1 MSIMEKNIYLI
12 DSRSS
17 KQQAVIGNFVK
28 TSILNDI
35 VKKTYNLWNNL
46 KTVCLNSYAKKVSLN
61 SGMKKICLNSEK
73 EVSLNSEKE
82 VCLDS
87 EKEVSLDSE
96 KEVSL
101 DRMKEVCLN
110 SGKEISLDRMKEV
123 CLNSGKEISLDSCM
137 KEVCRPIEWL
147 CSYYSDVLDRKLTM
161 RQTWL
166 LINAQLAFGAAFFPV
181 EAPWVVRIGCLVWVV
196 SALLKCKREIK

>member
-12 DSRSS
+12 DSRST

-46 KTVCLNSYAKKVSLN
+46 KTVCLNSYAKKVRLN
-61 SGMKKICLNSEK
+61 SCMKKICLNSEK
-73 EVSLNSEKE
+73 EVCLNSCK
-82 VCLDS
+82 
-87 EKEVSLDSE
+87 
-96 KEVSL
+96 
-101 DRMKEVCLN
+101 KEVCLN
-110 SGKEISLDRMKEV
+110 SEKEISL
-123 CLNSGKEISLDSCM
+123 NSGM
-137 KEVCRPIEWL
+137 KKVCRPIEWL

-166 LINAQLAFGAAFFPV
+166 LVNAQLAFGAAFFPV

>member
-1 MSIMEKNIYLI
+1 MEKNIYLI

-46 KTVCLNSYAKKVSLN
+46 KTVCLNSYAKKVRLN
-61 SGMKKICLNSEK
+61 SG
-73 EVSLNSEKE
+73 
-82 VCLDS
+82 
-87 EKEVSLDSE
+87 
-96 KEVSL
+96 
-101 DRMKEVCLN
+101 MKEVCLN
-110 SGKEISLDRMKEV
+110 SEMKEESLNSEKEISL
-123 CLNSGKEISLDSCM
+123 NSKKEIRLNSCM

>member
-46 KTVCLNSYAKKVSLN
+46 KTACLNSYAKKVRLN

-73 EVSLNSEKE
+73 EVSLN
-82 VCLDS
+82 
-87 EKEVSLDSE
+87 
-96 KEVSL
+96 
-101 DRMKEVCLN
+101 
-110 SGKEISLDRMKEV
+110 
-123 CLNSGKEISLDSCM
+123 SCM

>member
-1 MSIMEKNIYLI
+1 MEKNIYLI
-12 DSRSS
+12 DSRST
-17 KQQAVIGNFVK
+17 KQQAVIDNFVK

-46 KTVCLNSYAKKVSLN
+46 KTVCLNSYAKKVRLNSGMKKNCLNSEKEVCLNSEKEISLN
-61 SGMKKICLNSEK
+61 SGMKKI
-73 EVSLNSEKE
+73 
-82 VCLDS
+82 
-87 EKEVSLDSE
+87 
-96 KEVSL
+96 
-101 DRMKEVCLN
+101 
-110 SGKEISLDRMKEV
+110 
-123 CLNSGKEISLDSCM
+123 
-137 KEVCRPIEWL
+137 CRPIEWL
-147 CSYYSDVLDRKLTM
+147 CSYYSDVLERKLTM

>member
-1 MSIMEKNIYLI
+1 MEKNIYLI
-12 DSRSS
+12 DSRST

-73 EVSLNSEKE
+73 EVCLNS
-82 VCLDS
+82 C
-87 EKEVSLDSE
+87 
-96 KEVSL
+96 
-101 DRMKEVCLN
+101 MKEVCLN
-110 SGKEISLDRMKEV
+110 SKKEV
-123 CLNSGKEISLDSCM
+123 CLNNEKEISLNSCM

>member
-1 MSIMEKNIYLI
+1 MEKNIYLI
-12 DSRSS
+12 DSRST

-46 KTVCLNSYAKKVSLN
+46 KTVCLNSYAKKVRLN

-73 EVSLNSEKE
+73 EVSLNSG
-82 VCLDS
+82 
-87 EKEVSLDSE
+87 
-96 KEVSL
+96 
-101 DRMKEVCLN
+101 MKEVCLN
-110 SGKEISLDRMKEV
+110 SKKEV
-123 CLNSGKEISLDSCM
+123 CLNNEKEISLNSGM
-137 KEVCRPIEWL
+137 KKICRPIEWL

-181 EAPWVVRIGCLVWVV
+181 EAPWVVRIGSLVWVV
-196 SALLKCKREIK
+196 SALLKCKREI

>member
-1 MSIMEKNIYLI
+1 MEKNIYLI
-12 DSRSS
+12 DSRST

-46 KTVCLNSYAKKVSLN
+46 KTVCLNNYANKVSLN
-61 SGMKKICLNSEK
+61 SGMKKNC
-73 EVSLNSEKE
+73 LNSEKE
-82 VCLDS
+82 VCLNN
-87 EKEVSLDSE
+87 E
-96 KEVSL
+96 
-101 DRMKEVCLN
+101 
-110 SGKEISLDRMKEV
+110 KEISL
-123 CLNSGKEISLDSCM
+123 NSCM

>member
-1 MSIMEKNIYLI
+1 MEKNIYLI
-12 DSRSS
+12 DSRST
-17 KQQAVIGNFVK
+17 KQQAVIDNFVK

-35 VKKTYNLWNNL
+35 VKKTYSLWNNL
-46 KTVCLNSYAKKVSLN
+46 KTVCLNSYAKEVRLN

-73 EVSLNSEKE
+73 EVSLNS
-82 VCLDS
+82 C
-87 EKEVSLDSE
+87 
-96 KEVSL
+96 
-101 DRMKEVCLN
+101 MKEVCLN
-110 SGKEISLDRMKEV
+110 SEKEV
-123 CLNSGKEISLDSCM
+123 CLNNEKGISLNSGM
-137 KEVCRPIEWL
+137 KKVCRPIEWL
-147 CSYYSDVLDRKLTM
+147 CSYYSDVLERKLTM

>member
-1 MSIMEKNIYLI
+1 MEKNIYLI
-12 DSRSS
+12 DSRST
-17 KQQAVIGNFVK
+17 KQQAVIDNFVK

-46 KTVCLNSYAKKVSLN
+46 KTVCLNNYANKVSLN
-61 SGMKKICLNSEK
+61 SGIKKICLNSEK
-73 EVSLNSEKE
+73 EVSLNS
-82 VCLDS
+82 C
-87 EKEVSLDSE
+87 
-96 KEVSL
+96 
-101 DRMKEVCLN
+101 MKEVCLN
-110 SGKEISLDRMKEV
+110 SKKEVYLNSEKEISL
-123 CLNSGKEISLDSCM
+123 NSCM
-137 KEVCRPIEWL
+137 KKICRPIEWL
-147 CSYYSDVLDRKLTM
+147 CSYYSDVLERKLTM

>member
-1 MSIMEKNIYLI
+1 MEKNIYLI

-46 KTVCLNSYAKKVSLN
+46 KTACLNSYAKKVRLN

-73 EVSLNSEKE
+73 EVCLNSCK
-82 VCLDS
+82 
-87 EKEVSLDSE
+87 
-96 KEVSL
+96 
-101 DRMKEVCLN
+101 KEVCLN
-110 SGKEISLDRMKEV
+110 SENEISL
-123 CLNSGKEISLDSCM
+123 NSGM
-137 KEVCRPIEWL
+137 KKVCRPIEWL

-181 EAPWVVRIGCLVWVV
+181 ESPWVVRIGCLVWVV
-196 SALLKCKREIK
+196 SALLKCKRELKTS

>member
-1 MSIMEKNIYLI
+1 MEKNIYLI
-12 DSRSS
+12 DSRST

-35 VKKTYNLWNNL
+35 VKKTYNMWNNL

-73 EVSLNSEKE
+73 EVCLNS
-82 VCLDS
+82 C
-87 EKEVSLDSE
+87 
-96 KEVSL
+96 
-101 DRMKEVCLN
+101 MKEVCLN
-110 SGKEISLDRMKEV
+110 SEKEVYLNSEKEISL
-123 CLNSGKEISLDSCM
+123 NSGM
-137 KEVCRPIEWL
+137 KKICRPIECL

>member
-1 MSIMEKNIYLI
+1 MEKNIYLI
-12 DSRSS
+12 DSRST

-46 KTVCLNSYAKKVSLN
+46 KTVCLNSYAKEVRLN

-73 EVSLNSEKE
+73 EVSLNS
-82 VCLDS
+82 C
-87 EKEVSLDSE
+87 
-96 KEVSL
+96 
-101 DRMKEVCLN
+101 MKEVCLN
-110 SGKEISLDRMKEV
+110 SKKEVYLNSEKEISL
-123 CLNSGKEISLDSCM
+123 NSGM

>member
-1 MSIMEKNIYLI
+1 MEKNIYLI
-12 DSRSS
+12 DSRST

-46 KTVCLNSYAKKVSLN
+46 KTVCLNNYANKVSLN
-61 SGMKKICLNSEK
+61 SGIKKICLNSGIKKICLNSEK
-73 EVSLNSEKE
+73 EVSLNSGMKKNCLNSEKE
-82 VCLDS
+82 VCLNN
-87 EKEVSLDSE
+87 E
-96 KEVSL
+96 
-101 DRMKEVCLN
+101 
-110 SGKEISLDRMKEV
+110 KEISL
-123 CLNSGKEISLDSCM
+123 NSCM
-137 KEVCRPIEWL
+137 KKVCRPIEWL
-147 CSYYSDVLDRKLTM
+147 CSYYSNVLERKLTM

>member
-1 MSIMEKNIYLI
+1 MEKNIYLI
-12 DSRSS
+12 DSRST

-61 SGMKKICLNSEK
+61 SGIKKICLNSGMKKICLNSEK
-73 EVSLNSEKE
+73 EVCLNS
-82 VCLDS
+82 C
-87 EKEVSLDSE
+87 
-96 KEVSL
+96 
-101 DRMKEVCLN
+101 MKEVCLN
-110 SGKEISLDRMKEV
+110 SKKEV
-123 CLNSGKEISLDSCM
+123 CLNNEKEISLNSCM

>member
-12 DSRSS
+12 DSRST

-46 KTVCLNSYAKKVSLN
+46 KTVCLNNYANKVSLN

-73 EVSLNSEKE
+73 EVSLNS
-82 VCLDS
+82 C
-87 EKEVSLDSE
+87 
-96 KEVSL
+96 
-101 DRMKEVCLN
+101 MKEVCLN
-110 SGKEISLDRMKEV
+110 SKKEVYLNSEKEISL
-123 CLNSGKEISLDSCM
+123 NSCM
-137 KEVCRPIEWL
+137 KKVCRPIEWL

-196 SALLKCKREIK
+196 SALLKCKRGLK

>member
-1 MSIMEKNIYLI
+1 MEKNIYLI
-12 DSRSS
+12 DSRST

-73 EVSLNSEKE
+73 EV
-82 VCLDS
+82 
-87 EKEVSLDSE
+87 
-96 KEVSL
+96 
-101 DRMKEVCLN
+101 CLN
-110 SGKEISLDRMKEV
+110 
-123 CLNSGKEISLDSCM
+123 SCM

-147 CSYYSDVLDRKLTM
+147 CSYYSDVLERKLTM

>member
-17 KQQAVIGNFVK
+17 KQQAVIGNFMK

-35 VKKTYNLWNNL
+35 VKKTYSLWNNL
-46 KTVCLNSYAKKVSLN
+46 KTVCFNSYAKKVSINSDMKEESLN
-61 SGMKKICLNSEK
+61 SDMKK
-73 EVSLNSEKE
+73 VSLNSEKE
-82 VCLDS
+82 I
-87 EKEVSLDSE
+87 SLDS
-96 KEVSL
+96 
-101 DRMKEVCLN
+101 M
-110 SGKEISLDRMKEV
+110 KEISLNSMKEIR
-123 CLNSGKEISLDSCM
+123 LNSCM
-137 KEVCRPIEWL
+137 KKVCRPIEWL

-196 SALLKCKREIK
+196 SALLKCKRGLSEK

>member
-1 MSIMEKNIYLI
+1 MEKNIYLI
-12 DSRSS
+12 DSRST

-35 VKKTYNLWNNL
+35 VKKTYSLWNNL
-46 KTVCLNSYAKKVSLN
+46 KTACLNSYAKKVSLN
-61 SGMKKICLNSEK
+61 SGIKKICLNSEK
-73 EVSLNSEKE
+73 EVSLNSK
-82 VCLDS
+82 
-87 EKEVSLDSE
+87 KEVSLNSC
-96 KEVSL
+96 
-101 DRMKEVCLN
+101 MKEVCLN
-110 SGKEISLDRMKEV
+110 SEKEVSLNNEKEISL
-123 CLNSGKEISLDSCM
+123 NSGM
-137 KEVCRPIEWL
+137 KKVCRPIEWL

>member
-1 MSIMEKNIYLI
+1 MEKNIYLI
-12 DSRSS
+12 DSRST

-46 KTVCLNSYAKKVSLN
+46 KTVCLNSYAKKVRLNSGEKEVSLNSEKEVSLN
-61 SGMKKICLNSEK
+61 SGIKKICLNSEK
-73 EVSLNSEKE
+73 EVSLNNE
-82 VCLDS
+82 
-87 EKEVSLDSE
+87 
-96 KEVSL
+96 
-101 DRMKEVCLN
+101 
-110 SGKEISLDRMKEV
+110 KEISL
-123 CLNSGKEISLDSCM
+123 NSCM
-137 KEVCRPIEWL
+137 KKICRPIEWL

>member
-1 MSIMEKNIYLI
+1 MEKNIYLI
-12 DSRSS
+12 DSRST

-46 KTVCLNSYAKKVSLN
+46 KTACLNSYAKKVSLN

-73 EVSLNSEKE
+73 EVSLNS
-82 VCLDS
+82 C
-87 EKEVSLDSE
+87 
-96 KEVSL
+96 
-101 DRMKEVCLN
+101 MKEVCLN
-110 SGKEISLDRMKEV
+110 SKKEV
-123 CLNSGKEISLDSCM
+123 CLNSEKEVCLNNEKEISLNSGM
-137 KEVCRPIEWL
+137 KKICRPIEWL

>member
-1 MSIMEKNIYLI
+1 MEKNIYLI
-12 DSRSS
+12 DSRST

-46 KTVCLNSYAKKVSLN
+46 KTVCINSYAKKVSLN

-73 EVSLNSEKE
+73 EVSLNS
-82 VCLDS
+82 C
-87 EKEVSLDSE
+87 
-96 KEVSL
+96 
-101 DRMKEVCLN
+101 MKEVCLN
-110 SGKEISLDRMKEV
+110 SMKEV
-123 CLNSGKEISLDSCM
+123 CLNSKKEVYLNSEKEISLNSCM
-137 KEVCRPIEWL
+137 KKVCRPIEWL
-147 CSYYSDVLDRKLTM
+147 CSYYSNVLERKLTM

>member
-35 VKKTYNLWNNL
+35 VKKTYSLWNNR
-46 KTVCLNSYAKKVSLN
+46 KTVCFNSDAKKVSIN
-61 SGMKKICLNSEK
+61 SDMKEI
-73 EVSLNSEKE
+73 SLNSEKE
-82 VCLDS
+82 VCHNSEKEICLNSEKEICLDS
-87 EKEVSLDSE
+87 MKEVSL
-96 KEVSL
+96 
-101 DRMKEVCLN
+101 N
-110 SGKEISLDRMKEV
+110 
-123 CLNSGKEISLDSCM
+123 SCM

-147 CSYYSDVLDRKLTM
+147 CSYYSNVLERKLTM

-181 EAPWVVRIGCLVWVV
+181 EAPWVVRIGCLAWVV

>member
-1 MSIMEKNIYLI
+1 MEKNIYLI

-46 KTVCLNSYAKKVSLN
+46 KTVCFNSYVKEVRLNSEKEVCLNSDMKKVSLNSEMKEASLNSYAKKVSLN
-61 SGMKKICLNSEK
+61 SCMKK
-73 EVSLNSEKE
+73 
-82 VCLDS
+82 
-87 EKEVSLDSE
+87 
-96 KEVSL
+96 
-101 DRMKEVCLN
+101 
-110 SGKEISLDRMKEV
+110 
-123 CLNSGKEISLDSCM
+123 
-137 KEVCRPIEWL
+137 VCRPIEWL
-147 CSYYSDVLDRKLTM
+147 CSYYSNVLDRKLTM

-196 SALLKCKREIK
+196 SALLKCKRGLK

>member
-46 KTVCLNSYAKKVSLN
+46 KTVCFNSYAKKVRLN
-61 SGMKKICLNSEK
+61 
-73 EVSLNSEKE
+73 
-82 VCLDS
+82 
-87 EKEVSLDSE
+87 
-96 KEVSL
+96 
-101 DRMKEVCLN
+101 
-110 SGKEISLDRMKEV
+110 
-123 CLNSGKEISLDSCM
+123 SCM
-137 KEVCRPIEWL
+137 KKVCRPIEWL

>member
-35 VKKTYNLWNNL
+35 VKKTYSLWNNL
-46 KTVCLNSYAKKVSLN
+46 KTVCLNSYAKKVRLN
-61 SGMKKICLNSEK
+61 SYAK

-82 VCLDS
+82 ISLNS
-87 EKEVSLDSE
+87 YAKEVSLNSYA
-96 KEVSL
+96 KKVS
-101 DRMKEVCLN
+101 LN
-110 SGKEISLDRMKEV
+110 SGMK
-123 CLNSGKEISLDSCM
+123 K
-137 KEVCRPIEWL
+137 VCRPIEWL
-147 CSYYSDVLDRKLTM
+147 CSYYSNVLDRKLTM

-166 LINAQLAFGAAFFPV
+166 LVNAQLAFGAAFFPV
-181 EAPWVVRIGCLVWVV
+181 EAPWGVRIGCLVWVV
-196 SALLKCKREIK
+196 SALLKCKRGLK

>member
-1 MSIMEKNIYLI
+1 MEKNIYLI

-35 VKKTYNLWNNL
+35 VKKTYSLWNNL
-46 KTVCLNSYAKKVSLN
+46 KTVCLNSYANKVRLN
-61 SGMKKICLNSEK
+61 SGMKEICLNSEK
-73 EVSLNSEKE
+73 EIS
-82 VCLDS
+82 LDS
-87 EKEVSLDSE
+87 EKEVSLDSM
-96 KEVSL
+96 KEISL
-101 DRMKEVCLN
+101 NSMKEVCLN
-110 SGKEISLDRMKEV
+110 SGMK
-123 CLNSGKEISLDSCM
+123 K
-137 KEVCRPIEWL
+137 VCRPIEWL
-147 CSYYSDVLDRKLTM
+147 CSYYSDVLERKLTM

-196 SALLKCKREIK
+196 SALLKCKRGLK

>member
-1 MSIMEKNIYLI
+1 MEKNIYLI
-12 DSRSS
+12 DSRST

-46 KTVCLNSYAKKVSLN
+46 KTVCVNSYAKKVSLN

-73 EVSLNSEKE
+73 VVCLNS
-82 VCLDS
+82 C
-87 EKEVSLDSE
+87 
-96 KEVSL
+96 
-101 DRMKEVCLN
+101 MKEVCLN
-110 SGKEISLDRMKEV
+110 SKKEV
-123 CLNSGKEISLDSCM
+123 CLNSKKEVYLNNEKEISLDSCM
-137 KEVCRPIEWL
+137 KKICRPIEWL
-147 CSYYSDVLDRKLTM
+147 CCYYSDVLDRKLTM

>member
-1 MSIMEKNIYLI
+1 MEKNIYLI
-12 DSRSS
+12 DSRST

-46 KTVCLNSYAKKVSLN
+46 KTVCLNNYTNKVSLN
-61 SGMKKICLNSEK
+61 SGMKKNCLNSEK
-73 EVSLNSEKE
+73 EVSLNNEKEISLNSCMKE
-82 VCLDS
+82 VCLNS
-87 EKEVSLDSE
+87 KKEVYLNS
-96 KEVSL
+96 K
-101 DRMKEVCLN
+101 KKVCLN
-110 SGKEISLDRMKEV
+110 SGKEISL
-123 CLNSGKEISLDSCM
+123 NSGM
-137 KEVCRPIEWL
+137 KKICRPIEWL
-147 CSYYSDVLDRKLTM
+147 CSYYSDVLERKLTI

-181 EAPWVVRIGCLVWVV
+181 EAPWVVRIGSLVWVV

>member
-1 MSIMEKNIYLI
+1 MEKNIYLI
-12 DSRSS
+12 DSRST

-35 VKKTYNLWNNL
+35 VKKTYSLWNNL
-46 KTVCLNSYAKKVSLN
+46 KTVCLNSYAKKVSIN
-61 SGMKKICLNSEK
+61 SGIKKICLNSEK
-73 EVSLNSEKE
+73 EVCLNS
-82 VCLDS
+82 C
-87 EKEVSLDSE
+87 
-96 KEVSL
+96 
-101 DRMKEVCLN
+101 MKEVCLN
-110 SGKEISLDRMKEV
+110 SKKEV
-123 CLNSGKEISLDSCM
+123 YLNKEKEISLDSCM
-137 KEVCRPIEWL
+137 KKICRPIEWL

>member
-35 VKKTYNLWNNL
+35 VKKTYSLWNNL
-46 KTVCLNSYAKKVSLN
+46 KTVCLNSGMKEESLNSDMKKVSLNSEMKEASLNSYAKKVSLN
-61 SGMKKICLNSEK
+61 SEKGIRLYSGMKK
-73 EVSLNSEKE
+73 
-82 VCLDS
+82 
-87 EKEVSLDSE
+87 
-96 KEVSL
+96 
-101 DRMKEVCLN
+101 
-110 SGKEISLDRMKEV
+110 
-123 CLNSGKEISLDSCM
+123 
-137 KEVCRPIEWL
+137 VCRPIEWL
-147 CSYYSDVLDRKLTM
+147 CSYYSNVLDRKLTM

-166 LINAQLAFGAAFFPV
+166 LVNAQLAFGAAFFPV

-196 SALLKCKREIK
+196 SALQKCKRGLK

>member
-1 MSIMEKNIYLI
+1 MEKNIYLI
-12 DSRSS
+12 DSRST
-17 KQQAVIGNFVK
+17 KQQAVIDNFVK

-73 EVSLNSEKE
+73 EVSLNS
-82 VCLDS
+82 C
-87 EKEVSLDSE
+87 
-96 KEVSL
+96 
-101 DRMKEVCLN
+101 MKEVCLN
-110 SGKEISLDRMKEV
+110 SMKEV
-123 CLNSGKEISLDSCM
+123 CLNSKKEVYLNNEKEISLNSGM
-137 KEVCRPIEWL
+137 KKICRPIEWL

-181 EAPWVVRIGCLVWVV
+181 ESPWVVRIGCLVWVV

>member
-1 MSIMEKNIYLI
+1 MEKNIYLI
-12 DSRSS
+12 DSRST

-35 VKKTYNLWNNL
+35 VKKTYSLWNNL
-46 KTVCLNSYAKKVSLN
+46 KTVCLNSYAKEVRLN

-73 EVSLNSEKE
+73 EVSLNS
-82 VCLDS
+82 C
-87 EKEVSLDSE
+87 
-96 KEVSL
+96 
-101 DRMKEVCLN
+101 MKEVCLN
-110 SGKEISLDRMKEV
+110 SEKEV
-123 CLNSGKEISLDSCM
+123 CLNNEKGISLNSGM
-137 KEVCRPIEWL
+137 KKVCRPIEWL